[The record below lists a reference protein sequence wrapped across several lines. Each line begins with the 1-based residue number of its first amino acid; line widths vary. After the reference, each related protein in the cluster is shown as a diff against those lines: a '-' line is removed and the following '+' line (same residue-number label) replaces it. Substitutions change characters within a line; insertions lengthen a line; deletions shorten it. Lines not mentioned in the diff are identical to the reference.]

1 MSSKRNAGGPAP
13 VHAALSMFASIL
25 NPASSLT
32 HSLSPTTKKAY
43 LHLIMRSGYR
53 APSVSASEKYEDG
66 GAKLRVNG
74 GLILEEG
81 DGAFVDLTAV
91 TDNREIKV
99 ENVGEKRDAEWLLFE
114 ME

>member
-1 MSSKRNAGGPAP
+1 
-13 VHAALSMFASIL
+13 MFASIL

-32 HSLSPTTKKAY
+32 HSISPSTKKAY

-74 GLILEEG
+74 GLIFEEG
-81 DGAFVDLTAV
+81 DGAFVDLSAV
-91 TDNREIKV
+91 TERELKV